1 MTVATWRAAT
11 ELNVAAII
19 CISGTGFTVRQM
31 ARFRPEAPILGM
43 STNQSTV
50 NQLAMSWGTAPLFLP
65 QSGTREEMMVEALDV
80 AKAEGHVRPGEQ
92 VAILA
97 GDGVGAKDTNNLR
110 IVVVPT

>member
-1 MTVATWRAAT
+1 
-11 ELNVAAII
+11 
-19 CISGTGFTVRQM
+19 
-31 ARFRPEAPILGM
+31 
-43 STNQSTV
+43 
-50 NQLAMSWGTAPLFLP
+50 
-65 QSGTREEMMVEALDV
+65 MMVEALDV